1 MTKLKVHEQVEVLL
15 AYLYPYERKLLPV
28 APIVYGR
35 LWNVWPQIEIL
46 FLVCAR
52 RKRFVSLVKRFLRE
66 LVEFEPPPGTSM
78 VPSSLSVGL
87 SAGSVVSAQDM
98 QNGQAELDDDALLD
112 AEEADTDEGEVDWV
126 FDADS
131 AG

>member
-1 MTKLKVHEQVEVLL
+1 
-15 AYLYPYERKLLPV
+15 
-28 APIVYGR
+28 
-35 LWNVWPQIEIL
+35 
-46 FLVCAR
+46 
-52 RKRFVSLVKRFLRE
+52 
-66 LVEFEPPPGTSM
+66 M

-112 AEEADTDEGEVDWV
+112 TEEADTDEGAADWV

>member
-1 MTKLKVHEQVEVLL
+1 
-15 AYLYPYERKLLPV
+15 
-28 APIVYGR
+28 
-35 LWNVWPQIEIL
+35 
-46 FLVCAR
+46 
-52 RKRFVSLVKRFLRE
+52 
-66 LVEFEPPPGTSM
+66 M
-78 VPSSLSVGL
+78 VPSSLSVGA

-112 AEEADTDEGEVDWV
+112 AEEADTDEGEVDLV